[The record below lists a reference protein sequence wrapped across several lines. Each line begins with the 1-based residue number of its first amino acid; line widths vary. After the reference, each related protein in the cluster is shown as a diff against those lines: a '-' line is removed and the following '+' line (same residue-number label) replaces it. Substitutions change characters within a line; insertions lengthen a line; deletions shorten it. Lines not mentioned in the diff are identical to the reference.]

1 MRKIY
6 ITAMIDRLKQAIGWR
21 YDAYKQA
28 VRRYLVKSAVIRPF
42 REYRQQRQ
50 LLETVRGKIPP
61 VSSNGRAVARYK
73 VAVVGAGTMGMQS
86 CVGLQTLPQVEIVAV
101 VDQNPHALEQ
111 LRQQVHLPDTR
122 CYPSVEALLKEEKVD
137 VVSIATNT
145 TSHLALARLAVEAG
159 IQRLIVEKPMGNSV
173 AEARDLA
180 RLCADR
186 GVKLAVNQGRRWS
199 SDYAAVKR
207 CVEHGYIGSLRQVYA
222 VPGPGGLATMGVHFF
237 DLIAYL
243 ADSPLAW
250 VVGFL
255 DKPKDRPMRQGPQF
269 KDPGGYAV
277 MGLQNGVRGYLD
289 NSDDL
294 KYKNRFAILQGD
306 AGRIEIDERL
316 RQWHLDSLSLGRR
329 TFQFNDTTQVPI
341 YFAKVVAQMV
351 SDTPP
356 SCGSTEGI
364 GALEGVVA
372 AHLSSSRA
380 NVRIHLP
387 LQGKDAELEF
397 PFP

>member
-1 MRKIY
+1 MRKY
-6 ITAMIDRLKQAIGWR
+6 ISAMIARLRK
-21 YDAYKQA
+21 YKHSL
-28 VRRYLVKSAVIRPF
+28 RRYISEVKSAVIRPL
-42 REYRQQRQ
+42 REHKQERQ
-50 LLETVRGKIPP
+50 LLDTVRGRIPS

-73 VAVVGAGTMGMQS
+73 VAVIGAGSMGRHQ
-86 CVGLQTLPQVEIVAV
+86 CIGLQTLPQVEIVAV
-101 VDQNPHALEQ
+101 VDQNPRALER
-111 LRQQVHLPDTR
+111 LCQQAHLSDTR

-137 VVSIATNT
+137 MVSVATNT
-145 TSHLALARLAVEAG
+145 TSHLAVARLAVEAG
-159 IQRLIVEKPMGNSV
+159 VQRLIVEKPIGHSV
-173 AEARDLA
+173 AAARDLA

-186 GVKLAVNQGRRWS
+186 KVKLAVNQSRRWS
-199 SDYAAVKR
+199 GDYAAIKR

-222 VPGPGGLATMGVHFF
+222 VPGPGGLAMIGVHFF

-250 VVGFL
+250 VIGFL
-255 DKPKDRPMRQGPQF
+255 DTPDRPIWQGPQF

-277 MGLQNGVRGYLD
+277 VGLQNGVRGYLD

-294 KYKNRFAILQGD
+294 NYKGTFVVLRGD

-316 RQWHLDSLSLGRR
+316 RQWHLNSLSLGRR
-329 TFQFNDTTQVPI
+329 TFQFNDTTEVPL
-341 YFAKVVAQMV
+341 YFAKVTAQMV

-356 SCGSTEGI
+356 PCGSTEGI
-364 GALEGVVA
+364 AALEAVVA
-372 AHLSSSRA
+372 THLSSSRA
-380 NVRIHLP
+380 NVRIPLP